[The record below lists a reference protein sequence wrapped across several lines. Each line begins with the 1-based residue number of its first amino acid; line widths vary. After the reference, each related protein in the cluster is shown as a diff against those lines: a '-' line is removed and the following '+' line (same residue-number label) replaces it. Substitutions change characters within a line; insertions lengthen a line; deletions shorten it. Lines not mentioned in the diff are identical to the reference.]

1 MTGNHLEIPLLGLA
15 MKIAKATE
23 DSRIRATG
31 ELGASSPAN
40 RGPKEA
46 PPMNTQIQNGVVT
59 DGFDAI
65 AQDPT
70 ASPIR
75 GVDTRFKDGGYYN
88 FANKIDVRD
97 RRFAVLDFVAGYLKL
112 QKNCPPEYLMQKAGE
127 PRPPQPHV
135 DQKDWPLN
143 PNGVPEHPFKW
154 TRYLYL
160 LDVTTGEISTFSS
173 NTVGGR
179 IAINEL
185 SDQIAFMRRVRP
197 DAIPIVALQSRD
209 MPTSHG
215 GTKPRP
221 HFKILGWKTR
231 GDIGSRNLLAGPEQS
246 DGSFAPPTSAEIFHD
261 EVPVFGD

>member
-1 MTGNHLEIPLLGLA
+1 
-15 MKIAKATE
+15 MKTAKATE

-46 PPMNTQIQNGVVT
+46 PPMNTQKQNAVVVT

-70 ASPIR
+70 ASPVR

-88 FANKIDVRD
+88 FADKIVVRD
-97 RRFAVLDFVAGYLKL
+97 RGFAVLDFVEGWQKL
-112 QKNCPPEYLMQKAGE
+112 QKECPPEYLIQKAGE
-127 PRPPQPHV
+127 PRAPQPHV
-135 DQKDWPLN
+135 DEKDWPLN
-143 PNGVPEHPFKW
+143 LNSVPEHPWKW

-160 LDVTTGEISTFSS
+160 LDVTTGEVSTFSS

-179 IAINEL
+179 IGIGEL
-185 SDQIAFMRRVRP
+185 CDQIAFMRRVRP
-197 DAIPIVALQSRD
+197 DAIPIVALQSKD
-209 MPTSHG
+209 MPTNHG
-215 GTKPRP
+215 GSKARP

-231 GDIGSRNLLAGPEQS
+231 CDLGPQNLLAAPEQK
-246 DGSFAPPTSAEIFHD
+246 DAQKVVEPTTEELND
-261 EVPVFGD
+261 ELPFEP